1 MSAHLEDRDVVVL
14 CHQEDSA
21 LPVLVYNINGSPP
34 LEESAEG
41 ISLSISSSRK
51 ERSVGVIVQSINTCP
66 PVQRWGRRKVGKE
79 GKREGEGEGRE
90 GKEKEEKRGGGR
102 EREGRRE
109 GGGREHT
116 KYSFGKTGWDHFSH
130 NRKPQKTPLHLLTCS
145 KDGQFGGA

>member
-79 GKREGEGEGRE
+79 GKREGEGEERE

-102 EREGRRE
+102 EREGWREGGRE
-109 GGGREHT
+109 GGGREKEERKREESSRWIT
-116 KYSFGKTGWDHFSH
+116 AGSDERLSFVPMQGTH
-130 NRKPQKTPLHLLTCS
+130 
-145 KDGQFGGA
+145 